1 MAQTK
6 QRTDHYS
13 EITAAV
19 LASLE
24 AGVKPWARPWKSSGP
39 AALDAGMPF
48 NAESG
53 RNYRGANVPLL
64 WMVAASR
71 GYQGNAWVTFKG
83 AQALGGTVRKGE
95 KASHVYYFAPIDR
108 TRTNDSGEQERD
120 RFLVMRTFCVFHVDQ
135 CDGVRLP
142 ERRSAAPADP
152 GGTLGPVSPLLA
164 RLGLSGGFH
173 EGGDSAF
180 YAPSADTIH
189 VPRAAAFSS
198 LDAYRATVL
207 HECGHATGH
216 ETRLKRDLRNRYGT
230 EAYGFEELVAELT
243 SAFTQA
249 ALGLTVDLEGHAS
262 YLDSWLRILRGDKRA
277 FVKAASLAQA
287 ASDHLLPPQAG
298 ADTDEETQPAREPMA
313 LAA

>member
-6 QRTDHYS
+6 QRADHYA

-24 AGVKPWARPWKSSGP
+24 QGVKPWARPWKASGP
-39 AALDAGMPF
+39 AAFDAGIPF

-53 RNYRGANVPLL
+53 RNYRGCNVPLL

-71 GYQGNAWVTFKG
+71 GYQGNAWVTYKG

-108 TRTNDSGEQERD
+108 TRTNDNGEAERE
-120 RFLVMRTFCVFHVDQ
+120 RYLVMRTFCVFHANGQ

-142 ERRSAAPADP
+142 ERRATAPADP
-152 GGTLGPVSPLLA
+152 GGTLGPVSPVLA
-164 RLGLSGGFH
+164 RLGLRGGFH

-198 LDAYRATVL
+198 LDSFRATVL

-216 ETRLKRDLRNRYGT
+216 ETRLNRDLRNKYGS

-249 ALGLTVDLEGHAS
+249 ALGLRADLELHAS
-262 YLDSWLRILRGDKRA
+262 YLESWLRVLRGDKRA
-277 FVKAASLAQA
+277 FVQAASRAQA
-287 ASDHLLPPQAG
+287 ACDWLLPPETG
-298 ADTDEETQPAREPMA
+298 ADTDEETQPEPLA